1 MNITT
6 NFNYQVGGSLFVDAP
21 SYVKRQ
27 ADDELYHALKTGEFC
42 YVLNSRQM
50 GKSSLKVRV
59 MQRLQQEGIA
69 CAAID
74 ITAIGT
80 QGVTS
85 REWYGGLIYN
95 WALQFELPADFDFFT
110 WWEQRESIAPVQG
123 WTEFLERVLLH
134 HIHKQIV
141 IFIDEIDSLLSINF
155 KDDFFAGIRACYN
168 KRTENPEYKRLTFA
182 LLGVATPSDLIS
194 DKNRTSFNIGR
205 AIELTGFKFEEC
217 QTLVQ
222 GFEGK
227 VSNPQAV
234 LKEVLDW
241 TGGQPFLTQ
250 KLCKLILTNDE
261 GLSVEE
267 LVQRYV
273 IENWE
278 SQDEPEHLRTIRDR
292 ILKDEQ
298 RTPRL
303 LGLYQQIL
311 LQEEMAAD
319 KSPEQMEL
327 RLSGLVVKQK
337 GKLRVYNRI
346 YKAIFDQNWVNQILT
361 QQRPYAEQL
370 KAWLNSY
377 CQDKSRLLRGK
388 ALQDALAWADGK
400 GLTNEDEQF
409 LRASQEELNKRRKQL
424 LHASWA
430 IILTGLAGISGG
442 LVWLSRTPY
451 ILNQE
456 RFSQG
461 ERTFFLSDE
470 NSGQLKGIEEFK
482 NKNFEKAKIN
492 FQRSIDANPNDP
504 EVLIYY
510 NNAKAKAEA
519 KVRGNNTLT
528 LAVTIPLDKK
538 KNFAK
543 RVLQGVALAQH
554 EFNKNGGLA
563 NRLLNIVIAKDNDD
577 PNQAKEVAQELI
589 KDSNVIGVIGHVT
602 SSSTK
607 KALPEYQKAHLAIIS
622 PSSTSTE
629 LRGNVFFR
637 TVNSDRITGKNLADY
652 AIKHGIKRVAIFYRN
667 DPYGRSL
674 SEQFKLLF
682 EELGGKIVRERID
695 LMQLQPDEYDRI
707 VKDVI
712 LKDKAD
718 AAIFCTNTE
727 VYDVVLKIIQA
738 QNDIPNLPKRLKL
751 LAGDGLYG
759 DKILQ
764 KSFEGMILAPAW
776 FEKEENGKE
785 KEFTKKASARWSG
798 QIGWD
803 TATSYDAT
811 KAFIKAISM
820 FDNPNRETVHKNLK
834 SVQLK
839 PKDTSGDELNF
850 SKGERKQKPV
860 IVKVVG
866 GKRCPPGEQFCF
878 ELVSH

>member
-21 SYVKRQ
+21 SYVNRQ
-27 ADDELYHALKTGEFC
+27 ADDELYHALKAGEFC

-95 WALQFELPADFDFFT
+95 WALQFELPADFDFFA
-110 WWEQRESIAPVQG
+110 WWEHRESISPVQG

-194 DKNRTSFNIGR
+194 DKNRTPFNIGR
-205 AIELTGFKFEEC
+205 AIELTGFQFEEC

-222 GFEGK
+222 GLVEK

-250 KLCKLILTNDE
+250 KLCKLMLTNDE

-267 LVQRYV
+267 LVQRCV
-273 IENWE
+273 IKNWE
-278 SQDEPEHLRTIRDR
+278 SQDEPEHLRTIRAR

-311 LQEEMAAD
+311 LQGEMAAD

-346 YKAIFDQNWVNQILT
+346 YKAVFDQNWANQILA
-361 QQRPYAEQL
+361 QQRSYAEQL
-370 KAWLNSY
+370 KAWLDSN

-388 ALQDALAWADGK
+388 ALQDALTWADSK
-400 GLTNEDEQF
+400 SLTDEDYKF
-409 LRASQEELNKRRKQL
+409 LNASQEELNKLRNQRQRVTWGWA
-424 LHASWA
+424 ASMTM
-430 IILTGLAGISGG
+430 IVAGIGG
-442 LVWLSRTPY
+442 WLFWLSKTPY
-451 ILNQE
+451 VLSPE

-482 NKNFEKAKIN
+482 QKHFNNAEKFFKRA
-492 FQRSIDANPNDP
+492 SDANPNDP

-510 NNAKAKAEA
+510 NNAKAWA
-519 KVRGNNTLT
+519 KGHPFT
-528 LAVTIPLDKK
+528 LAVAIPLDKK
-538 KNFAK
+538 KKFAT
-543 RVLQGVALAQH
+543 RVLQGVALAQD
-554 EFNKNGGLA
+554 EFNSKRGTH
-563 NRLLNIVIAKDNDD
+563 RLLNIILAKDNDE
-577 PNQAKEVAQELI
+577 PKQAKEVAQELT
-589 KDSNVIGVIGHVT
+589 KDPNVIGVIGHVT
-602 SSSTK
+602 SAASK
-607 KALPEYQKAHLAIIS
+607 EALPEYQKAHLAMIS
-622 PSSTSTE
+622 PTSTSTD
-629 LRGNVFFR
+629 LSGDGFFR
-637 TVNSDRITGKNLADY
+637 TVTSDRVTGENLADY
-652 AIKHGIKRVAIFYRN
+652 AIKQNIKRVVIFYKN
-667 DPYGRSL
+667 DAYGQSL
-674 SEQFKLLF
+674 STAFQNSFTTR
-682 EELGGKIVRERID
+682 GGKIVKKPID
-695 LMQLQPDEYDRI
+695 LMQLQLDESHSLM
-707 VKDVI
+707 KDII

-738 QNDIPNLPKRLKL
+738 QNNIPNLPKRLKL

-764 KSFEGMILAPAW
+764 KSFEGLILAPGW

-798 QIGWD
+798 QISWD

-811 KAFIKAISM
+811 KAFIQAISM
-820 FDNPNRETVHKNLK
+820 SENPNRETVLQNLK
-834 SVQLK
+834 SVQLE

-850 SKGERKQKPV
+850 SKGERKQKSV
-860 IVKVVG
+860 IVKLVG
-866 GKRCPPGEQFCF
+866 GKRCPPGKQFCF